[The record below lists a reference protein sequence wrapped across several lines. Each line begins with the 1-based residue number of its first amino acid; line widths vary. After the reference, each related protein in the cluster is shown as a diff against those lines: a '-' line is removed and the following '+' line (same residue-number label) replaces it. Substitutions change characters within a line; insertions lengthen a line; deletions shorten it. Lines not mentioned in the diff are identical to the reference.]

1 MHMSTRD
8 LFYFADHCSLKA
20 AASELAAEVCH
31 HRDDLQ
37 QIDERLLEIEQ
48 RSKLS
53 KDSQLPLKEDT
64 TSIMNKLTELSEQV
78 QQLSQEKDNTKTKLQ
93 LSERDCILLYEMQK
107 VHDEEK
113 CKLLQKMIDDKER
126 EIKQLQEELKQKEYK
141 LECAQ
146 QEAKA
151 LREKLSKVQEELEA
165 RHEVMLKL
173 QKEKEELIK
182 SYNSEREIVSN
193 LAQSTLALTSDRDE
207 MKVHTFSFTELYTIT
222 RPVIYLSLLLLS
234 CSPIATTDLN
244 GR

>member
-1 MHMSTRD
+1 VHIYCRN

-20 AASELAAEVCH
+20 AASELVAEVCR

-37 QIDERLLEIEQ
+37 QIGERLMEIER
-48 RSKLS
+48 RSKQS
-53 KDSQLPLKEDT
+53 KDSQLPLKEDE

-78 QQLSQEKDNTKTKLQ
+78 QQISQDKDNTKKKLQ
-93 LSERDCILLYEMQK
+93 RSKKDCILLSEMQK

-113 CKLLQKMIDDKER
+113 CQLLQKMIDDKER
-126 EIKQLQEELKQKEYK
+126 EIEQLQKELKQKEHK

-151 LREKLSKVQEELEA
+151 LQKKLSKVQEELEA
-165 RHEVMLKL
+165 RHEDMLKL

-207 MKVHTFSFTELYTIT
+207 MKVHSFSFTE
-222 RPVIYLSLLLLS
+222 
-234 CSPIATTDLN
+234 
-244 GR
+244 